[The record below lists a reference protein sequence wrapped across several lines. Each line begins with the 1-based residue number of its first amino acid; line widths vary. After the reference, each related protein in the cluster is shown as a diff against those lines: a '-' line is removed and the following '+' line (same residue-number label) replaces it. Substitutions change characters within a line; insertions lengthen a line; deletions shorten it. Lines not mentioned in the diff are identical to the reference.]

1 MDLPTKRRA
10 FKVFP
15 FTGTVDLEQNG
26 TGMLMNVKNGDRVTF
41 KSQCP
46 YNNFPDNDEYRPHPK
61 PRYQDHALV
70 HGADSSHTGY
80 FCVLLTHC
88 LQSRSQ
94 QHQQSRLITTM
105 SETSGVTGM
114 VRIHCVKRWVFASHN
129 TLKSGKVYV
138 DICCTLSLKPNLNE
152 KKRKFISCMWLT

>member
-114 VRIHCVKRWVFASHN
+114 VRIHCVKR
-129 TLKSGKVYV
+129 
-138 DICCTLSLKPNLNE
+138 
-152 KKRKFISCMWLT
+152 